1 MKPNQLVAINN
12 EVILKIKL
20 FFGDLSKKK
29 KSFNPLNNTKKIK
42 SVTKDH
48 RPLCIAISKD
58 GIYFISL
65 KKRG

>member
-1 MKPNQLVAINN
+1 MKPNQFVAINS
-12 EVILKIKL
+12 EVILKIKV
-20 FFGDLSKKK
+20 FFGDLSNKK
-29 KSFNPLNNTKKIK
+29 KSFIPLSIIKDIK

-58 GIYFISL
+58 GMYFISL